1 MPHGLRLDAARSE
14 RARRMF
20 DLLKL
25 PDVTGTPTF
34 GEVGGEWF
42 KEIVGA
48 VFGTWNGVTRAV
60 NEFFVMVSKKNS
72 KALALDTMVATP
84 AGFTTM
90 GRLAIGDCVLD
101 ADGIPTTV
109 TEKSPVFIGRRC
121 FEVEFSTG
129 ERVVCDAEHLWVT
142 DAHIDRGRSR
152 SDRKVA
158 YPSVKTTE
166 EIARTLYVK
175 SGSFTITNHRTRL
188 CSSLDLPAVSLPIPP
203 YVLGAWLGDGHA
215 ACARI
220 TSSREDAEHLIQQI
234 TACGH
239 SAAIKGFD
247 SRSNAARISIGEP
260 GDRSAHLPYR
270 FRSAAIKLRV
280 LGNKHI
286 PGQYLRSSRAQRLDL
301 LRGLMDTDGSIS
313 IKGQAS
319 YTTTSPALR
328 DGVLELINSLGFKAS
343 FSEHRAILNGT
354 DHGPVWN
361 VQFWPFDDVPVF
373 TIPRKLARQ
382 RTSVARNAARSR
394 TRQIVAVRDIASV
407 PTQCISVA
415 SQTRQYLVTRSFVPT
430 HNTTNAAGIM
440 VTAMMASERPRAE
453 FLLIAPTQQV
463 AELAFSQALGMIEAD
478 PVLRKM
484 CQIKDYQ
491 KFIRFRP
498 TGASL
503 KIKSF
508 DPAVLTG
515 SKPAGVL
522 LDELHV
528 IAEHANA
535 DRVLGQ
541 LRGGLISSP
550 EAFLI
555 TITTQSERVPVGVFR
570 TELQKARKVRDG
582 EVKLKLLPILYEFP
596 VSMVQDDSWRDSK
609 NWWMV
614 NPNKDRSVTIPR
626 LVEDYENARSTG
638 EEELRRWASQHLNI
652 EIGLALHTDHWVGA
666 RFWQKGAVPMDLG
679 TLLERSETVTV
690 GIDGGGLD
698 DMLALTVCGRDKD
711 TQRWV
716 GWTRAWIHEIAMERR
731 KKDAQIYKD
740 FARDGDLII
749 VKNIGDDVTDLG
761 DVVEQIV
768 DSGKLAK
775 VGIDQSGIGSII
787 DELVSRGVRG
797 PDDKDCQIVGIPQGW
812 RLTAAIKTVER
823 KLADGT
829 LTQAMQPLTRW
840 CAENARVEPR
850 GNAIIITKQAS
861 GYAKIDPLMSTFN
874 AIELMS
880 RNPAPQKKYAMF
892 FVGGE

>member
-1 MPHGLRLDAARSE
+1 MSRASATVSKSAAAQRRTRRTATVICPPAGPTVDFSKLLDLSCRDWETRIRTGASLIPHGLRLDAARAD

-34 GEVGGEWF
+34 GEAGGEWF

-60 NEFFVMVSKKNS
+60 NEFFVMVPKKSSK
-72 KALALDTMVATP
+72 
-84 AGFTTM
+84 
-90 GRLAIGDCVLD
+90 
-101 ADGIPTTV
+101 
-109 TEKSPVFIGRRC
+109 
-121 FEVEFSTG
+121 
-129 ERVVCDAEHLWVT
+129 
-142 DAHIDRGRSR
+142 
-152 SDRKVA
+152 
-158 YPSVKTTE
+158 
-166 EIARTLYVK
+166 
-175 SGSFTITNHRTRL
+175 
-188 CSSLDLPAVSLPIPP
+188 
-203 YVLGAWLGDGHA
+203 
-215 ACARI
+215 
-220 TSSREDAEHLIQQI
+220 
-234 TACGH
+234 
-239 SAAIKGFD
+239 
-247 SRSNAARISIGEP
+247 
-260 GDRSAHLPYR
+260 
-270 FRSAAIKLRV
+270 
-280 LGNKHI
+280 
-286 PGQYLRSSRAQRLDL
+286 
-301 LRGLMDTDGSIS
+301 
-313 IKGQAS
+313 
-319 YTTTSPALR
+319 
-328 DGVLELINSLGFKAS
+328 
-343 FSEHRAILNGT
+343 
-354 DHGPVWN
+354 
-361 VQFWPFDDVPVF
+361 
-373 TIPRKLARQ
+373 
-382 RTSVARNAARSR
+382 
-394 TRQIVAVRDIASV
+394 
-407 PTQCISVA
+407 
-415 SQTRQYLVTRSFVPT
+415 
-430 HNTTNAAGIM
+430 TTNAAGLM
-440 VTAMMASERPRAE
+440 VTAMLTSERPRAE

-484 CQIKDYQ
+484 CHVKDYQ
-491 KFIRFRP
+491 KYIKFRP

-528 IAEHANA
+528 IAEHNNA

-550 EAFLI
+550 EAFMI

-582 EVKLKLLPILYEFP
+582 EVQLKLLPILYEMP
-596 VSMVQDDSWRDSK
+596 VAMVKDDSWRDPK

-614 NPNKDRSVTIPR
+614 TPNRDRSVTIRR
-626 LVEDYENARSTG
+626 LIEDYENARSTG
-638 EEELRRWASQHLNI
+638 EEELRRWASQHLNV

-666 RFWQKGAVPMDLG
+666 RFWQKGGVPMDLA

-731 KKDAQIYKD
+731 KKDAQVYKD

-749 VKNIGDDVTDLG
+749 VKAIGDDVTDLG

-823 KLADGT
+823 KLAEGT
-829 LTQAMQPLTRW
+829 LTHAMQPLTRW

-880 RNPAPQKKYAMF
+880 RNPAPQKRYQMYF
-892 FVGGE
+892 IGGT

>member
-1 MPHGLRLDAARSE
+1 MKVSTARRRARRTATVVCPPAGPTVDFSTLLDLSCPDWETRIRHGASLMPHGLRLDAARSE

-20 DLLKL
+20 DLLRL
-25 PDVTGTPTF
+25 PDVAGTPTF
-34 GEVGGEWF
+34 GEAGGEWF

-48 VFGTWNGVTRAV
+48 VFGTWNGLMRAV
-60 NEFFVMVSKKNS
+60 NEFFIMVPKKNS
-72 KALALDTMVATP
+72 K
-84 AGFTTM
+84 
-90 GRLAIGDCVLD
+90 
-101 ADGIPTTV
+101 
-109 TEKSPVFIGRRC
+109 
-121 FEVEFSTG
+121 
-129 ERVVCDAEHLWVT
+129 
-142 DAHIDRGRSR
+142 
-152 SDRKVA
+152 
-158 YPSVKTTE
+158 
-166 EIARTLYVK
+166 
-175 SGSFTITNHRTRL
+175 
-188 CSSLDLPAVSLPIPP
+188 
-203 YVLGAWLGDGHA
+203 
-215 ACARI
+215 
-220 TSSREDAEHLIQQI
+220 
-234 TACGH
+234 
-239 SAAIKGFD
+239 
-247 SRSNAARISIGEP
+247 
-260 GDRSAHLPYR
+260 
-270 FRSAAIKLRV
+270 
-280 LGNKHI
+280 
-286 PGQYLRSSRAQRLDL
+286 
-301 LRGLMDTDGSIS
+301 
-313 IKGQAS
+313 
-319 YTTTSPALR
+319 
-328 DGVLELINSLGFKAS
+328 
-343 FSEHRAILNGT
+343 
-354 DHGPVWN
+354 
-361 VQFWPFDDVPVF
+361 
-373 TIPRKLARQ
+373 
-382 RTSVARNAARSR
+382 
-394 TRQIVAVRDIASV
+394 
-407 PTQCISVA
+407 
-415 SQTRQYLVTRSFVPT
+415 
-430 HNTTNAAGIM
+430 TTNSAGIM
-440 VTAMMASERPRAE
+440 VTAMLASERPRAE

-484 CQIKDYQ
+484 CHIKDYQ

-515 SKPAGVL
+515 SKPAGML

-541 LRGGLISSP
+541 LRGGMISSP

-596 VSMVQDDSWRDSK
+596 VSMVKDDSWRDSK
-609 NWWMV
+609 NWGMV
-614 NPNKDRSVTIPR
+614 TPNKDRSVTIPR

-638 EEELRRWASQHLNI
+638 EEELRRWASQHLNV

-666 RFWQKGAVPMDLG
+666 RFWQKGAVAMDLD
-679 TLLERSETVTV
+679 TLLARSEIVTL

-711 TQRWV
+711 TQRWIA
-716 GWTRAWIHEIAMERR
+716 WSRAWIHEIAMERR
-731 KKDAQIYKD
+731 KKDAQVYKD
-740 FARDGDLII
+740 FARDGDLVI
-749 VKNIGDDVTDLG
+749 VKSIGDDVTDLG

-787 DELVSRGVRG
+787 DELVARGVRG

-823 KLADGT
+823 KLAEGT
-829 LTQAMQPLTRW
+829 LTHAMQPLTRW

-874 AIELMS
+874 AVELMS
-880 RNPAPQKKYAMF
+880 RNPAPQKKYQML

>member
-1 MPHGLRLDAARSE
+1 MPHGLRLDAARSD

-20 DLLKL
+20 DLLRL
-25 PDVTGTPTF
+25 PDVAGTPSF
-34 GEVGGEWF
+34 GDVGGEWF

-48 VFGTWNGVTRAV
+48 VFGTWNGETRAV

-72 KALALDTMVATP
+72 KALALDTVVATP

-90 GRLAIGDCVLD
+90 GRLTVGDSVID
-101 ADGIPTTV
+101 ADGAPTVV
-109 TEKSPVFIGRRC
+109 TAKSPVFIGRRC
-121 FEVEFSTG
+121 LEVEFSTG
-129 ERVVCDAEHLWVT
+129 ERVTCDAEHLWVT
-142 DAHIDRGRSR
+142 DAHLDRGRTR
-152 SDRKVA
+152 IERNA
-158 YPSVKTTE
+158 PCPSVKTTQQ
-166 EIARTLYVK
+166 IAATLKVK
-175 SGSFTITNHRTRL
+175 SGHVTFNNHRTRL
-188 CSSLDLPAVSLPIPP
+188 CGSLTLPEVALPIPP
-203 YVLGAWLGDGHA
+203 YVLGAWLGDGHTLGARMGAGIADADHMVGRLVA
-215 ACARI
+215 AGHRAR
-220 TSSREDAEHLIQQI
+220 
-234 TACGH
+234 
-239 SAAIKGFD
+239 AIGSID
-247 SRSNAARISIGEP
+247 YRHGSGVVGISLAGP
-260 GDRSAHLPYR
+260 DR
-270 FRSAAIKLRV
+270 FRAQATRLGL
-280 LGNKHI
+280 LGNKHVPQI
-286 PGQYLRSSRAQRLDL
+286 YLRASRPQRLEL

-313 IKGQAS
+313 AKGQAS
-319 YTTTSPALR
+319 FSTTLPALR
-328 DGVLELINSLGFKAS
+328 DGMFELINSLGFKAS
-343 FSEHRAILNGT
+343 ASEHRAMLDGV
-354 DHGPVWN
+354 DHGPVWI
-361 VQFWPFDDVPVF
+361 VQFWPFDEVPVF
-373 TIPRKLARQ
+373 TIPRKLERQ
-382 RTSVARNAARSR
+382 QASRAHNSARSK
-394 TRQIVAVRDIASV
+394 TRQIVAVREVASV

-415 SQTRQYLVTRSFVPT
+415 SKTKQYLVTRSLVPT
-430 HNTTNAAGIM
+430 HNTTNSAGIM

-463 AELAFSQALGMIEAD
+463 AELAFNQALGMIEAD

-484 CQIKDYQ
+484 CHIKEYQ

-515 SKPAGVL
+515 TKPAGVL

-555 TITTQSERVPVGVFR
+555 TITTQSERVPVGIFR

-596 VSMVQDDSWRDSK
+596 VSMVKDNSWRDSA

-614 NPNKDRSVTIPR
+614 NPNKDRSITISR

-666 RFWQKGAVPMDLG
+666 HFWQKGSVPLDLD
-679 TLLERSETVTV
+679 TLLQRSEIVTL

-711 TQRWV
+711 TQRWLT
-716 GWTRAWIHEIAMERR
+716 WSRAWIHEIAMERR
-731 KKDAQIYKD
+731 KKDAQVYKD

-749 VKNIGDDVTDLG
+749 VKSIGDDVTDLG
-761 DVVEQIV
+761 DIVEQLV
-768 DSGKLAK
+768 QSGKLAK

-787 DELVSRGVRG
+787 DELVSRGVKG
-797 PDDKDCQIVGIPQGW
+797 PEDKDGGQIVGIPQGW

-829 LTQAMQPLTRW
+829 LTHALQPLTRW

-850 GNAIIITKQAS
+850 GNAIMITKQAS

-880 RNPAPQKKYAMF
+880 RNPGPQKKYQMM

>member
-1 MPHGLRLDAARSE
+1 MTRSAAKPAAQTRQRAARRTGLKVPQAPVSPTVDFSRLLDLSCKDWETRIRTGASLMPHGLRLDLARAD

-34 GEVGGEWF
+34 AEAGGEWF

-72 KALALDTMVATP
+72 K
-84 AGFTTM
+84 
-90 GRLAIGDCVLD
+90 
-101 ADGIPTTV
+101 
-109 TEKSPVFIGRRC
+109 
-121 FEVEFSTG
+121 ST
-129 ERVVCDAEHLWVT
+129 
-142 DAHIDRGRSR
+142 
-152 SDRKVA
+152 
-158 YPSVKTTE
+158 
-166 EIARTLYVK
+166 
-175 SGSFTITNHRTRL
+175 
-188 CSSLDLPAVSLPIPP
+188 
-203 YVLGAWLGDGHA
+203 
-215 ACARI
+215 
-220 TSSREDAEHLIQQI
+220 
-234 TACGH
+234 
-239 SAAIKGFD
+239 
-247 SRSNAARISIGEP
+247 
-260 GDRSAHLPYR
+260 
-270 FRSAAIKLRV
+270 
-280 LGNKHI
+280 
-286 PGQYLRSSRAQRLDL
+286 
-301 LRGLMDTDGSIS
+301 
-313 IKGQAS
+313 
-319 YTTTSPALR
+319 
-328 DGVLELINSLGFKAS
+328 
-343 FSEHRAILNGT
+343 NG
-354 DHGPVWN
+354 
-361 VQFWPFDDVPVF
+361 
-373 TIPRKLARQ
+373 
-382 RTSVARNAARSR
+382 
-394 TRQIVAVRDIASV
+394 
-407 PTQCISVA
+407 
-415 SQTRQYLVTRSFVPT
+415 
-430 HNTTNAAGIM
+430 AGIM
-440 VTAMMASERPRAE
+440 VTAMLTSERPRAE
-453 FLLIAPTQQV
+453 FLFIAPTQQV

-484 CQIKDYQ
+484 CHIKDYQ

-550 EAFLI
+550 ESFLI

-582 EVKLKLLPILYEFP
+582 EVTLKLLPILYEFP
-596 VSMVQDDSWRDSK
+596 VSMVKDDSWRDSK

-614 NPNKDRSVTIPR
+614 NPNKDRSVTIAR
-626 LVEDYENARSTG
+626 LLEDYENARSTG

-666 RFWQKGAVPMDLG
+666 RFWQKGSVPMDLA

-731 KKDAQIYKD
+731 KKDAQVYKD

-749 VKNIGDDVTDLG
+749 VKSIGDDVTDLG
-761 DVVEQIV
+761 DVIEQVI

-775 VGIDQSGIGSII
+775 VGIDQSAIGGII

-874 AIELMS
+874 AVELMS
-880 RNPAPQKKYAMF
+880 RNPAPQKKYQMF
-892 FVGGE
+892 FTGGEATE